1 MHSTLLLQGW
11 FLWVVDGVGLVLIVG
26 ALLIVVNVFRRP
38 LVDFGGMGRAP
49 WIAFQTLFLVLAA
62 FDVVASA
69 FKFASGLP
77 KWFAGVVGAVVVLAA
92 IQQIAYLLRVV
103 YPSPK
108 RLAQRDEQGESEI
121 EP

>member
-1 MHSTLLLQGW
+1 MQPNNLFKVPILGDSRVHLGFRKGIELLDPG
-11 FLWVVDGVGLVLIVG
+11 DS
-26 ALLIVVNVFRRP
+26 
-38 LVDFGGMGRAP
+38 D
-49 WIAFQTLFLVLAA
+49 FLVLAA

-108 RLAQRDEQGESEI
+108 RLAQRDEQGESET